1 MTLHHGD
8 LHCQVPIL
16 RATMLESSV
25 KTPKTILLL
34 LIASKWITWIHQ
46 ASQVDTLAIIQWM
59 NNLIPVVIN
68 ATCKPPEIHTCITYT
83 SAPYYSQYSLQKQVK
98 RRTGYYR
105 VMSLHQNR
113 QSLSVALEP
122 TVITQLAIKDMELSL
137 LDEATNQQWKVHELL
152 VIAYFQQKNYLF
164 HMRLD

>member
-1 MTLHHGD
+1 MSLHHGD

-83 SAPYYSQYSLQKQVK
+83 SGPYYSQYSLQKQVK
-98 RRTGYYR
+98 RRTGILPR
-105 VMSLHQNR
+105 DVTTPKQTI
-113 QSLSVALEP
+113 
-122 TVITQLAIKDMELSL
+122 TVGCFRTDNDNTTGNKRHGTITDGWS
-137 LDEATNQQWKVHELL
+137 HEL
-152 VIAYFQQKNYLF
+152 VVKSPRTASDSLF
-164 HMRLD
+164 STKKLSFSYEIG